1 MEVRTYSYTYKG
13 NCVPFGAGKHDNK
26 EEALKK
32 AKTCV
37 VVPEDK
43 EIIIKEIR

>member
-1 MEVRTYSYTYKG
+1 MNRTYSYTYKG
-13 NCVPFGAGKHDNK
+13 NIVPFGAGIHDSA
-26 EEALKK
+26 EEALKA
-32 AKTCV
+32 AKVST